1 MPTLSLITT
10 LNYLKSGAC
19 LKLLSKQGGKKRWW
33 IGLKIREGVGLRL
46 IAQPDYA
53 RTRPYRSKTFGRS
66 RRRIYRD
73 KKGPSLTLEK
83 ERAMHHLRD

>member
-1 MPTLSLITT
+1 MNCEASNLGASCLRIAMPTLSLITT

-53 RTRPYRSKTFGRS
+53 RTRP
-66 RRRIYRD
+66 
-73 KKGPSLTLEK
+73 
-83 ERAMHHLRD
+83 